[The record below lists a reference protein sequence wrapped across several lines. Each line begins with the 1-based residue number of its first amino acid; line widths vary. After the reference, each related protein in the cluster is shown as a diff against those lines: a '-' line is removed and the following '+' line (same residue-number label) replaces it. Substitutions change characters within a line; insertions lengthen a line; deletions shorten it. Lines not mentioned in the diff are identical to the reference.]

1 MPLGFS
7 RAVILEGG
15 PFRGTGGGST
25 SDGNF
30 VNAQGTVQNFRVH
43 SFSYTGADQS
53 FSVQNFGGT
62 GLAYITVF
70 GAGGGAGNSYNTP
83 YGGSGGYGWAKV
95 NLRAAQTTDF
105 TVVVG
110 QGGTRNTVGSRTI
123 YGHFGTSVHGLPGG
137 FGSNAGNG
145 GGLSGVFAGNTVA
158 HSNAIVIAGGGG
170 GSGQI
175 SGNQTYGAG
184 GPGGGFNQN
193 GIQGYDNNRGTNTHG
208 RGGTLAAGGN
218 SGIVYYRHP
227 NGQGRNSIA
236 VSGKELFGGH
246 AHTANSWTEGGGGGS
261 GYYGGG
267 SGAHED
273 AGGYWAAA
281 GGGSGYLDLTM
292 GSVIQTETGTYQNG
306 NRTLSTG
313 DVFGGYGAGGR
324 NSNGENGRVVIWYPV
339 ETSLY

>member
-15 PFRGTGGGST
+15 SFIGSGGTES
-25 SDGNF
+25 SIVYDS
-30 VNAQGTVQNFRVH
+30 VDYTVHTFD
-43 SFSYTGADQS
+43 YTGADQS
-53 FSVQNFGGT
+53 FTVQGFGGT
-62 GLAYITVF
+62 GLAYVTVF

-83 YGGSGGYGWAKV
+83 YGGSGGYGFAKL
-95 NLRAAQTTDF
+95 NFRAAQTNDF

-123 YGHFGTSVHGLPGG
+123 YGHFGNSVHNLPGG

-145 GGLSGVFAGNTVA
+145 GGLSGIFGGNTVA
-158 HSNAIVIAGGGG
+158 HANSLAISGGGG

-193 GIQGYDNNRGTNTHG
+193 GTQGYDNNRGTNTHG

-281 GGGSGYLDLTM
+281 GGGSGYLDLTK
-292 GSVIQTETGTYQNG
+292 GTVLNAVTSNYQ
-306 NRTLSTG
+306 SQDSQVTG
-313 DVFGGYGAGGR
+313 DQFHSGSIGQYGR
-324 NSNGENGRVVIWYPV
+324 NSDGGNGRVVIWYP
-339 ETSLY
+339 TSQALY

>member
-15 PFRGTGGGST
+15 AFAGTGGTEST
-25 SDGNF
+25 ITYDSIEY
-30 VNAQGTVQNFRVH
+30 TVHTFD
-43 SFSYTGADQS
+43 YTGSDQS
-53 FSVQNFGGT
+53 FTVDGFGGT
-62 GLAYITVF
+62 GLVYVTAF
-70 GAGGGAGNSYNTP
+70 GAGGGGGTSYNSP
-83 YGGSGGYGWAKV
+83 YAGSGGYGWAKV
-95 NLRAAQTTDF
+95 NLRAAQTTNF

-110 QGGTRNTVGSRTI
+110 QGGTRNTVGSRTL

-145 GGLSGVFAGNTVA
+145 GGLTGIFAGTSVT
-158 HSNAIVIAGGGG
+158 HSGSIAIAGGGG
-170 GSGQI
+170 GTGQI
-175 SGNQTYGAG
+175 SGNETYGSG

-193 GIQGYDNNRGTNTHG
+193 GVQGYDNNRGTNTHG
-208 RGGTLAAGGN
+208 RGGTLSAGGN

-273 AGGYWAAA
+273 QGGYWAAA
-281 GGGSGYLDLTM
+281 GGGSGYLDLTK
-292 GSVIQTETGTYQNG
+292 GTVINAVTSGYRSQDSQVTSDQFHSG
-306 NRTLSTG
+306 NIGQYGRAS
-313 DVFGGYGAGGR
+313 DGGHGR
-324 NSNGENGRVVIWYPV
+324 FVIWYP
-339 ETSLY
+339 TSQALY